1 MEDFRTLFQI
11 PAANMPKFEEQ
22 IAKLSKKSVKLIGSE
37 IRPFTFSH
45 EDRKLSDGLTHR
57 VYTVMLTAELPVLNG
72 WTFVA
77 RLDHSND
84 TGTIVRMV
92 PNAGELPAQ
101 YRNTTATTCDHCGH
115 KRYRRDTFVVRHDE
129 TNEFKQ
135 VGSTCLKDFFGHD
148 PYKIAK
154 LAELLG
160 YAYECGKGGEHYVGG
175 DMRWTDVEEFCGYA
189 AMAVRL
195 NGWVSAKA
203 AYANSFLTST
213 KVTATELM
221 LSGKKLE
228 DADKALAIAS
238 LEWATSLRE
247 KATLS
252 DYEHNI
258 NVVASAT
265 MIEYRSTG
273 LAASI
278 VGVFFNNQQK
288 AANASVEKTVDVG
301 NFEGVISLFNAGSK
315 KLKHPKIHL
324 ALDNGQVIVLAVA
337 GANSNAPGTVN
348 ITDGRPFGQNIWFGR
363 VTPDGVWDRSRGF
376 ANKAVPQAGDTMT
389 SLTALLASLAANPA
403 ATAAKHGKMTGNCCF
418 CNMSL
423 TDARSTAVGYG
434 KTCAKNYSLVWGE

>member
-1 MEDFRTLFQI
+1 MEDFRTLFEI
-11 PAANMPKFEEQ
+11 PASNMPKFEEQ

-101 YRNTTATTCDHCGH
+101 YRNTASTTCDHCGH

-129 TNEFKQ
+129 TNEYKQ

-195 NGWVSAKA
+195 YGWVSAKA

-238 LEWATSLRE
+238 LEWAISLRE

-258 NVVASAT
+258 NVVAGAT

-315 KLKHPKIHL
+315 KLKRPKIHL
-324 ALDNGQVIVLAVA
+324 VLDNGQVIVLALA

-348 ITDGRPFGQNIWFGR
+348 ITDGRPFGENIWFGR
-363 VTPDGVWDRSRGF
+363 VTPDGVWNRSRGY
-376 ANKAVPQAGDTMT
+376 ANKAVPQAGETMT
-389 SLTALLASLAANPA
+389 SLTALLASLASNPA
-403 ATAAKHGKMTGNCCF
+403 ATAAKHGKMTGHCCF
-418 CNMSL
+418 CNMAL

-434 KTCAKNYSLVWGE
+434 KTCAKNYSLAWGE